1 MSTAE
6 RHVWGPKERYI
17 KHVAAYHH
25 SDITVV
31 TRERE
36 RETGKREKER
46 YRDCERERERERE
59 KEKDAKERL
68 GKSEKRD

>member
-36 RETGKREKER
+36 RERLGKER
-46 YRDCERERERERE
+46 KRDTETARERERERCKRE
-59 KEKDAKERL
+59 TGKE
-68 GKSEKRD
+68 